1 MGNVY
6 SIQFHQNIISW
17 CHTCLRYLP
26 LLSILKKPSPRMLY
40 DLPGDDLHDLMMLSE
55 INVIRCDWLL
65 NLNLIYETLVD
76 FSAGKTQLVSFDQ
89 SNNTDAVDVKMDGS
103 ILEEK

>member
-1 MGNVY
+1 
-6 SIQFHQNIISW
+6 
-17 CHTCLRYLP
+17 
-26 LLSILKKPSPRMLY
+26 MLY

-76 FSAGKTQLVSFDQ
+76 FSAGKTQLVSFDR

>member
-1 MGNVY
+1 
-6 SIQFHQNIISW
+6 
-17 CHTCLRYLP
+17 
-26 LLSILKKPSPRMLY
+26 MLY